1 MYPLDTRF
9 LERLITFP
17 LESTV
22 AYKAV
27 LEGRE
32 RLGINQN
39 FVSLWSWRNG
49 FGYGLG

>member
-9 LERLITFP
+9 LERLIAFP

-27 LEGRE
+27 LEGRGFQPNF
-32 RLGINQN
+32 LIN
-39 FVSLWSWRNG
+39 
-49 FGYGLG
+49 

>member
-27 LEGRE
+27 LERRGFKPNF
-32 RLGINQN
+32 LIN
-39 FVSLWSWRNG
+39 
-49 FGYGLG
+49 